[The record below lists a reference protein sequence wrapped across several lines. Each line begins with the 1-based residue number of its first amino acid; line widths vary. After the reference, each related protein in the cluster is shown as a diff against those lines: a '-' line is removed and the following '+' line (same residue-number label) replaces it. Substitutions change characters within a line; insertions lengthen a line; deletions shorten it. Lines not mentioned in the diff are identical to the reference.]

1 MNQFQSFGAVIEA
14 LKRRVVLILAVTF
27 AGTVLAV
34 FYAMNQPQT
43 FSATAVVQIEEAQ
56 VPDQLAGATVSD
68 SDAVRR
74 VSLIKQRLMARD
86 TLLRIMEEYDL
97 FNEDPSM
104 TINQRIEEMREA
116 TRIDEIREPSQSFG
130 GVPTAPSGL
139 RITVML
145 GDPDKVAQVAN
156 EMMGLVI
163 EQARD
168 RSASRARDTLDL
180 FDTEETRVGAEI
192 EALEARIAAFK
203 RENAEQL
210 PDGMADLRSQLADLR
225 DAELDLDQQI
235 LTIETTSDRQ
245 REEVKERQIALLQ
258 EQKALI
264 GERVAQIEQ
273 QIEGA
278 PDVERALN
286 GLEREMTRLR
296 EQYEIITRRKAEA
309 ELGSMLEERQATDRF
324 EVLETALPPQY
335 AVSSSRKKLAAA
347 GAVGSLLAGLALA
360 FLVEL
365 LNPVI
370 RNPAQMERALGV
382 QPVVSIPVVV
392 SRRDRRIGGMKT
404 LAKLVGIVALLAA
417 GGRLLWERFPVLGEL
432 LDRVLPRLIRG

>member
-97 FNEDPSM
+97 FNADPSM

-264 GERVAQIEQ
+264 GERVTQIEQ

-296 EQYEIITRRKAEA
+296 EQYEI
-309 ELGSMLEERQATDRF
+309 
-324 EVLETALPPQY
+324 
-335 AVSSSRKKLAAA
+335 
-347 GAVGSLLAGLALA
+347 
-360 FLVEL
+360 
-365 LNPVI
+365 
-370 RNPAQMERALGV
+370 
-382 QPVVSIPVVV
+382 
-392 SRRDRRIGGMKT
+392 
-404 LAKLVGIVALLAA
+404 
-417 GGRLLWERFPVLGEL
+417 
-432 LDRVLPRLIRG
+432 

>member
-1 MNQFQSFGAVIEA
+1 
-14 LKRRVVLILAVTF
+14 
-27 AGTVLAV
+27 
-34 FYAMNQPQT
+34 
-43 FSATAVVQIEEAQ
+43 
-56 VPDQLAGATVSD
+56 
-68 SDAVRR
+68 
-74 VSLIKQRLMARD
+74 
-86 TLLRIMEEYDL
+86 
-97 FNEDPSM
+97 
-104 TINQRIEEMREA
+104 
-116 TRIDEIREPSQSFG
+116 
-130 GVPTAPSGL
+130 
-139 RITVML
+139 
-145 GDPDKVAQVAN
+145 
-156 EMMGLVI
+156 
-163 EQARD
+163 
-168 RSASRARDTLDL
+168 
-180 FDTEETRVGAEI
+180 
-192 EALEARIAAFK
+192 
-203 RENAEQL
+203 
-210 PDGMADLRSQLADLR
+210 LADLR